1 MRNFFA
7 GLFLLLGVGCLGVA
21 GFSAYQ
27 DRVISPQMSSA
38 SSPALF
44 SQVSDISSY
53 VSLPVL
59 EGMQVEEVV
68 EEKNYDDTEKEI
80 VDTLLK
86 NAGELK
92 KVSEE
97 CTVSMDFT
105 ISQKG
110 KFVERKKNYLVGIGN
125 RTLDPDIEEKLIG
138 MKPGDSA
145 DLGKVEEFLKYKNK
159 EVYVKVNAVY
169 NIEYPI
175 TDDYMQKNTEYSS
188 LDDMV
193 RGTINK
199 DKQQNRTQRREKT
212 MGELLDRVLEKTT
225 FVSIPDSLIEEELK
239 VLDKDG
245 EKHTFKEAEQSLKK
259 VFLIEAVNEKYKLV
273 SAAEMEK
280 RAKDVIESSNAEYSE
295 YEKQRLQYLECE
307 EDVVNFLYKTIDI
320 VEKEESAANE
330 DGGIDL
336 SDAQIVE

>member
-27 DRVISPQMSSA
+27 DRVISPQMSST
-38 SSPALF
+38 SSPVLF

-320 VEKEESAANE
+320 VEKEESAADE

>member
-27 DRVISPQMSSA
+27 DRVISPRMSSA
-38 SSPALF
+38 SSPVLF

-320 VEKEESAANE
+320 VEKEESAADE

>member
-27 DRVISPQMSSA
+27 DRVISPQVSSA
-38 SSPALF
+38 SSPVLF

-53 VSLPVL
+53 VS
-59 EGMQVEEVV
+59 
-68 EEKNYDDTEKEI
+68 
-80 VDTLLK
+80 LLK

-280 RAKDVIESSNAEYSE
+280 RAKDVIDSSNAEYSE

-320 VEKEESAANE
+320 VEKEESAADE

>member
-1 MRNFFA
+1 
-7 GLFLLLGVGCLGVA
+7 
-21 GFSAYQ
+21 
-27 DRVISPQMSSA
+27 
-38 SSPALF
+38 
-44 SQVSDISSY
+44 
-53 VSLPVL
+53 
-59 EGMQVEEVV
+59 
-68 EEKNYDDTEKEI
+68 
-80 VDTLLK
+80 
-86 NAGELK
+86 
-92 KVSEE
+92 
-97 CTVSMDFT
+97 
-105 ISQKG
+105 
-110 KFVERKKNYLVGIGN
+110 
-125 RTLDPDIEEKLIG
+125 
-138 MKPGDSA
+138 
-145 DLGKVEEFLKYKNK
+145 
-159 EVYVKVNAVY
+159 
-169 NIEYPI
+169 
-175 TDDYMQKNTEYSS
+175 
-188 LDDMV
+188 
-193 RGTINK
+193 
-199 DKQQNRTQRREKT
+199 

>member
-27 DRVISPQMSSA
+27 DRVISPQVSSS
-38 SSPALF
+38 SSPVLF

-280 RAKDVIESSNAEYSE
+280 RAKDVIDSSNAEYSE

-320 VEKEESAANE
+320 VEKEESAADE

>member
-307 EDVVNFLYKTIDI
+307 EDVINFLYKTINI
-320 VEKEESAANE
+320 VEKEESAADE

>member
-1 MRNFFA
+1 
-7 GLFLLLGVGCLGVA
+7 
-21 GFSAYQ
+21 
-27 DRVISPQMSSA
+27 
-38 SSPALF
+38 
-44 SQVSDISSY
+44 
-53 VSLPVL
+53 
-59 EGMQVEEVV
+59 
-68 EEKNYDDTEKEI
+68 
-80 VDTLLK
+80 
-86 NAGELK
+86 
-92 KVSEE
+92 
-97 CTVSMDFT
+97 
-105 ISQKG
+105 
-110 KFVERKKNYLVGIGN
+110 
-125 RTLDPDIEEKLIG
+125 
-138 MKPGDSA
+138 
-145 DLGKVEEFLKYKNK
+145 
-159 EVYVKVNAVY
+159 
-169 NIEYPI
+169 
-175 TDDYMQKNTEYSS
+175 
-188 LDDMV
+188 
-193 RGTINK
+193 
-199 DKQQNRTQRREKT
+199 

-320 VEKEESAANE
+320 VEKEESAADE

>member
-1 MRNFFA
+1 
-7 GLFLLLGVGCLGVA
+7 
-21 GFSAYQ
+21 
-27 DRVISPQMSSA
+27 
-38 SSPALF
+38 
-44 SQVSDISSY
+44 
-53 VSLPVL
+53 
-59 EGMQVEEVV
+59 
-68 EEKNYDDTEKEI
+68 
-80 VDTLLK
+80 
-86 NAGELK
+86 
-92 KVSEE
+92 
-97 CTVSMDFT
+97 MDFT
-105 ISQKG
+105 ISQIG

-320 VEKEESAANE
+320 VEKEESAADE

>member
-27 DRVISPQMSSA
+27 DRVIFPQMSSA
-38 SSPALF
+38 SSPVLF

-320 VEKEESAANE
+320 VEKEESAADE

>member
-27 DRVISPQMSSA
+27 DRVISHQMSSA
-38 SSPALF
+38 SSPVLF

-320 VEKEESAANE
+320 VEKEESAADE

>member
-1 MRNFFA
+1 
-7 GLFLLLGVGCLGVA
+7 
-21 GFSAYQ
+21 
-27 DRVISPQMSSA
+27 MSSA
-38 SSPALF
+38 SSPVLF

-320 VEKEESAANE
+320 VEKEESAADE

>member
-1 MRNFFA
+1 
-7 GLFLLLGVGCLGVA
+7 
-21 GFSAYQ
+21 
-27 DRVISPQMSSA
+27 
-38 SSPALF
+38 
-44 SQVSDISSY
+44 
-53 VSLPVL
+53 
-59 EGMQVEEVV
+59 
-68 EEKNYDDTEKEI
+68 
-80 VDTLLK
+80 
-86 NAGELK
+86 
-92 KVSEE
+92 
-97 CTVSMDFT
+97 
-105 ISQKG
+105 
-110 KFVERKKNYLVGIGN
+110 
-125 RTLDPDIEEKLIG
+125 
-138 MKPGDSA
+138 
-145 DLGKVEEFLKYKNK
+145 
-159 EVYVKVNAVY
+159 
-169 NIEYPI
+169 
-175 TDDYMQKNTEYSS
+175 
-188 LDDMV
+188 
-193 RGTINK
+193 
-199 DKQQNRTQRREKT
+199 

-280 RAKDVIESSNAEYSE
+280 RAKDVIDSSNAEYSE

>member
-1 MRNFFA
+1 
-7 GLFLLLGVGCLGVA
+7 
-21 GFSAYQ
+21 
-27 DRVISPQMSSA
+27 MSSA
-38 SSPALF
+38 SSPVLF

-80 VDTLLK
+80 VYTLLK

-320 VEKEESAANE
+320 VEKEESAADE

>member
-27 DRVISPQMSSA
+27 DRVISPQVSSS
-38 SSPALF
+38 SSPVLF

-245 EKHTFKEAEQSLKK
+245 EKHTFKEAKQSLKK

-320 VEKEESAANE
+320 VEKEESAADE

>member
-1 MRNFFA
+1 
-7 GLFLLLGVGCLGVA
+7 
-21 GFSAYQ
+21 
-27 DRVISPQMSSA
+27 
-38 SSPALF
+38 
-44 SQVSDISSY
+44 
-53 VSLPVL
+53 
-59 EGMQVEEVV
+59 MQVEEVV

-320 VEKEESAANE
+320 VEKEESAADE

>member
-27 DRVISPQMSSA
+27 DRVISPQVSSV
-38 SSPALF
+38 SSPVLF

-320 VEKEESAANE
+320 VEKEESAADE

>member
-1 MRNFFA
+1 
-7 GLFLLLGVGCLGVA
+7 
-21 GFSAYQ
+21 
-27 DRVISPQMSSA
+27 
-38 SSPALF
+38 
-44 SQVSDISSY
+44 

-145 DLGKVEEFLKYKNK
+145 DLGKVEEFLKYKHK

-280 RAKDVIESSNAEYSE
+280 RAKDVIDSSNAEYSE

-320 VEKEESAANE
+320 VEKEESAADE

>member
-27 DRVISPQMSSA
+27 DRGISPQVSSA
-38 SSPALF
+38 SSPVLF

-125 RTLDPDIEEKLIG
+125 RTLDSDIEEKLIG

-320 VEKEESAANE
+320 VEKEESAADE

>member
-1 MRNFFA
+1 MRFVQFLFFRHA
-7 GLFLLLGVGCLGVA
+7 
-21 GFSAYQ
+21 
-27 DRVISPQMSSA
+27 
-38 SSPALF
+38 
-44 SQVSDISSY
+44 
-53 VSLPVL
+53 L

-320 VEKEESAANE
+320 VEKEESAADE

>member
-1 MRNFFA
+1 M
-7 GLFLLLGVGCLGVA
+7 
-21 GFSAYQ
+21 
-27 DRVISPQMSSA
+27 
-38 SSPALF
+38 
-44 SQVSDISSY
+44 
-53 VSLPVL
+53 SLPVL

-280 RAKDVIESSNAEYSE
+280 RAKDVIDSSNAEYSE

-320 VEKEESAANE
+320 VEKEESAADE

>member
-27 DRVISPQMSSA
+27 DRVISPQMSST
-38 SSPALF
+38 SSPVLF

-138 MKPGDSA
+138 MKPGGSA

-320 VEKEESAANE
+320 VEKEESAADE

>member
-1 MRNFFA
+1 M
-7 GLFLLLGVGCLGVA
+7 
-21 GFSAYQ
+21 
-27 DRVISPQMSSA
+27 
-38 SSPALF
+38 
-44 SQVSDISSY
+44 
-53 VSLPVL
+53 SLPVL

>member
-27 DRVISPQMSSA
+27 DRVIFPQVSSA
-38 SSPALF
+38 SSPVLF

-320 VEKEESAANE
+320 VEKEESAADE

>member
-1 MRNFFA
+1 
-7 GLFLLLGVGCLGVA
+7 
-21 GFSAYQ
+21 
-27 DRVISPQMSSA
+27 
-38 SSPALF
+38 
-44 SQVSDISSY
+44 
-53 VSLPVL
+53 
-59 EGMQVEEVV
+59 MQVEEVV

-125 RTLDPDIEEKLIG
+125 RTLDSDIEEKLIG

-320 VEKEESAANE
+320 VEKEESAADE

>member
-27 DRVISPQMSSA
+27 DRVISPQVSSS
-38 SSPALF
+38 SSPVLF

-320 VEKEESAANE
+320 VEKEESAADE

>member
-27 DRVISPQMSSA
+27 DRVIFPQVSSA
-38 SSPALF
+38 SSPVLF

-280 RAKDVIESSNAEYSE
+280 RAKDVIDSSNAEYSE

-320 VEKEESAANE
+320 VEKEESAADE

>member
-27 DRVISPQMSSA
+27 DRVISPQMLSA

-320 VEKEESAANE
+320 VEKEESAADE

>member
-27 DRVISPQMSSA
+27 DGVISPQVSSA
-38 SSPALF
+38 SSPVLF

-125 RTLDPDIEEKLIG
+125 RTLDSDIEEKLIG

-145 DLGKVEEFLKYKNK
+145 DLGKVEEFLKYRNK

-320 VEKEESAANE
+320 VEKEEPAADE
-330 DGGIDL
+330 GGGIDL

>member
-27 DRVISPQMSSA
+27 DRVIPPQVSSA
-38 SSPALF
+38 SSPVLF

>member
-27 DRVISPQMSSA
+27 DRVISPQVSSA
-38 SSPALF
+38 SSPVLF

-125 RTLDPDIEEKLIG
+125 RTLDPDIEEK
-138 MKPGDSA
+138 
-145 DLGKVEEFLKYKNK
+145 
-159 EVYVKVNAVY
+159 
-169 NIEYPI
+169 
-175 TDDYMQKNTEYSS
+175 TDRNEAGGLCRPWKSG
-188 LDDMV
+188 
-193 RGTINK
+193 RI
-199 DKQQNRTQRREKT
+199 
-212 MGELLDRVLEKTT
+212 
-225 FVSIPDSLIEEELK
+225 
-239 VLDKDG
+239 
-245 EKHTFKEAEQSLKK
+245 FKIQE
-259 VFLIEAVNEKYKLV
+259 
-273 SAAEMEK
+273 
-280 RAKDVIESSNAEYSE
+280 
-295 YEKQRLQYLECE
+295 
-307 EDVVNFLYKTIDI
+307 
-320 VEKEESAANE
+320 
-330 DGGIDL
+330 
-336 SDAQIVE
+336 

>member
-336 SDAQIVE
+336 SDDQIVE

>member
-27 DRVISPQMSSA
+27 DRVISPQVSST
-38 SSPALF
+38 SSPVLF

-320 VEKEESAANE
+320 VEKEESAADE

>member
-27 DRVISPQMSSA
+27 DRVISPQVSSA

-320 VEKEESAANE
+320 VEKEESAADE